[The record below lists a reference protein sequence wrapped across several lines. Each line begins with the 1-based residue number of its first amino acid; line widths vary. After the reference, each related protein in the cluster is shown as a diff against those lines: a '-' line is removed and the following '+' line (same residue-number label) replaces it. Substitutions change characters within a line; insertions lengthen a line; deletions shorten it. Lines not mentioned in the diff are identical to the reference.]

1 MYIVRKA
8 LKYKYWNGF
17 AIYILKFEVQIMA
30 KNIIENQANNF
41 TYEQVK
47 IQEINVKWFKIGV
60 GINIFFKVT
69 TFAIK
74 FHMHELL
81 AHKVEG
87 FITWES

>member
-1 MYIVRKA
+1 MFKRPWSINIE
-8 LKYKYWNGF
+8 NGF
-17 AIYILKFEVQIMA
+17 AIYILKFEVQIIA

>member
-1 MYIVRKA
+1 MFERPWNINIE
-8 LKYKYWNGF
+8 NGF

-30 KNIIENQANNF
+30 KNIIENQPNNF

-47 IQEINVKWFKIGV
+47 IQEINIKWHMISV
-60 GINIFFKVT
+60 GTNIFFKVT

-74 FHMHELL
+74 VHTHELL
-81 AHKVEG
+81 AHKVKG